1 MTNLLQKRTCRK
13 YEAITS
19 ADDRASNLPAIDIFL
34 NPSRK
39 KEKDRVIKEKKDL
52 AKMYFKE
59 SNMSTLYPELFRILW
74 ESTLPCFKEENK
86 EEHMLLSCELAGKE
100 VNCSDIFTRVPTDN
114 GMCCALNV
122 DDSLRTS
129 AYRDL
134 VQEKQG
140 NATTK
145 KVKSQEGR
153 RNGLKLTMDLN
164 SNTVSLGTL
173 DQQHNTFSL
182 FIGQPAQFPMMRDK
196 SIQLQPGREHY
207 VDLSASV
214 VSTNNIKDILPEARG
229 CLFNDE
235 SDLDFYESYTYSN
248 CRLECR
254 IKAAEKKHKCIPWH
268 LPKVS
273 SFQFKAMKEYEIA
286 KHIQGSKSTSCD
298 PWTSRDFMEEMQNSS
313 VQCHHC
319 LSGTY
324 MLQSF

>member
-1 MTNLLQKRTCRK
+1 
-13 YEAITS
+13 
-19 ADDRASNLPAIDIFL
+19 
-34 NPSRK
+34 
-39 KEKDRVIKEKKDL
+39 
-52 AKMYFKE
+52 
-59 SNMSTLYPELFRILW
+59 
-74 ESTLPCFKEENK
+74 
-86 EEHMLLSCELAGKE
+86 
-100 VNCSDIFTRVPTDN
+100 
-114 GMCCALNV
+114 
-122 DDSLRTS
+122 
-129 AYRDL
+129 
-134 VQEKQG
+134 
-140 NATTK
+140 
-145 KVKSQEGR
+145 
-153 RNGLKLTMDLN
+153 
-164 SNTVSLGTL
+164 
-173 DQQHNTFSL
+173 
-182 FIGQPAQFPMMRDK
+182 MMRDK

-254 IKAAEKKHKCIPWH
+254 IKAAEKKHNCIPWH

-298 PWTSRDFMEEMQNSS
+298 PWTSRDFMEDMHNSS

-324 MLQSF
+324 DSFSDVGETSYWEGWWHQNWVRSRPTKEIACGHANS